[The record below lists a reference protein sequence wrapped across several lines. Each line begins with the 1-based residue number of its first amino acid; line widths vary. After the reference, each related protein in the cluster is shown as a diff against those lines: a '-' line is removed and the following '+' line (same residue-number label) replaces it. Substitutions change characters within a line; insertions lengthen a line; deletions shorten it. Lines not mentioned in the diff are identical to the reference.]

1 MQINKII
8 KLRFHIWTVL
18 PRYLSGKE
26 STKIPGSGRPTGEEN
41 GNLVQYSCLG
51 NPMDRGAW
59 QTVHGVTK
67 ESDMTKWLNN
77 KKHTLQHEKLHP
89 KSFRF
94 QMKRL
99 NNTEASW
106 WIYLG
111 ISKVEEIYF
120 KNNAELKEKLKYFY
134 KLLLSYFQIERHGCF
149 LHLKLMEKL
158 KV

>member
-1 MQINKII
+1 
-8 KLRFHIWTVL
+8 
-18 PRYLSGKE
+18 
-26 STKIPGSGRPTGEEN
+26 
-41 GNLVQYSCLG
+41 
-51 NPMDRGAW
+51 MDRAAW
-59 QTVHGVTK
+59 QTVHRVTK
-67 ESDMTKWLNN
+67 ESDITKWLNN
-77 KKHTLQHEKLHP
+77 EKHTLHHEKLHP

-134 KLLLSYFQIERHGCF
+134 KLLISYFQIESHGYF
-149 LHLKLMEKL
+149 LHLQLTEKL